1 MNPLLEL
8 KKSGQSLWYD
18 GLRRGLIT
26 SGELKRM
33 VDEYGLTGV
42 KSSPPAMELA
52 ISGTDEYDGEIS
64 EYKREGAGEEEIIKR
79 LAASDARG
87 AADVLTPVY
96 RESDGKDGFATV
108 WLPLLSAG
116 KAKDTAGEALRL
128 ISLIDRPNIMIEAP
142 GTPEGLPLIEELV
155 YEGCNICVTPLFSV
169 KGYEDVAR
177 AYVRGLERRRSEGR
191 PVDGVTGVAG
201 FSVSGGDTIVDR
213 IIEERAAMAS
223 SHDERARLKE
233 LTGRAALANARLAY
247 AKQMEIF
254 EGDGFSALRGEGA
267 GALRLLWTDTSAKDP
282 LYSDV
287 KYIEGLIGPCTV
299 SAMDLRTLLAFHD
312 HGSPSAALIEGVE
325 AAKRVFSE
333 LSELK
338 IDCDRLSRVI
348 EDAAIKGLADSRGS
362 LVERIKE
369 KKKAA
374 SSARRPMSVEYSIRG
389 FEPAIEAAVGELGRD
404 NFLSRLWAKDP
415 TLWKHD
421 PEAKGIIRNALGWLT
436 VPGVM
441 EGRKVGITD
450 FAAEV
455 RREGFKSVVLLG
467 MGGSSLAPL
476 VLARS
481 FGPRPGY
488 PELIVLDSTD
498 PEAVKSVEAAVDLKK
513 TLFIVSSKSGSTI
526 EPLSFFEYYYA
537 RLHKEIGEGAG
548 GNFAAITDPNSAL
561 EGFSKKY
568 RMRKLFT
575 NPADIGGRFS
585 ALSYFGLVPA
595 ALAGIDIS
603 KLLYHGLRVQ
613 SSVHPCVT
621 EARSP
626 AIRLGAALAELAK
639 AGRDKVTFLLPD
651 GISAFGLWLEQ
662 LIAESTGKEGKG
674 LVPIAGEPPAH
685 PGGYGNDRVFVHI
698 GLGPANRKTA
708 SSLKALSSAGHPV
721 ISYRLNDIH
730 EIGGEFL
737 KWEVATSVAGR
748 ILGINPFDQPDV
760 ELAKKLALARLGSKG
775 KEPGKKGAPVELDG
789 KKLALFFG
797 RATFD
802 MLEERGLKD
811 RDVKKAMKGYM
822 GLLKEGDYIGVMA
835 YFNTFDPEIDGA
847 FTEAR
852 KVLRDSTKAA
862 VQFGYGPRYLHSTG
876 QLHKGGAKKGLFII
890 LCHEPGAD
898 LEIPGSRFSFSG
910 LELSQAFGD
919 MEALDEKGCRVA
931 LVKLR
936 DPGIE
941 SVKEA
946 IRLIKGAVK

>member
-1 MNPLLEL
+1 MNPLSEL
-8 KKSGQSLWYD
+8 KKSGQSVWYD

-33 VDEYGLTGV
+33 VEEYGLTGV
-42 KSSPPAMELA
+42 KSSPLAMELA

-64 EYKREGAGEEEIIKR
+64 KHKREGAGEEEIIKR

-87 AADVLTPVY
+87 AADALMSVY
-96 RESDGKDGFATV
+96 RESDGKDGFV
-108 WLPLLSAG
+108 SIRPPVLSAG
-116 KAKDTAGEALRL
+116 TALRF
-128 ISLIDRPNIMIEAP
+128 ISLIDRPNIMVEAP
-142 GTPEGLPLIEELV
+142 GTSEGLPLIEELV
-155 YEGCNICVTPLFSV
+155 YEGCNICVTPLFSIKV
-169 KGYEDVAR
+169 YEDVER
-177 AYVRGLERRRSEGR
+177 AYVRGLERRRGDGR
-191 PVDGVTGVAG
+191 AVDNVTAVAG
-201 FSVSGGDTIVDR
+201 FSISGVDTLVDR
-213 IIEERAAMAS
+213 IIGERAVAAS
-223 SHDERARLKE
+223 SHDERSRLKE

-254 EGDGFSALRGEGA
+254 EGDGFSALKGEGA
-267 GALRLLWTDTSAKDP
+267 GALRLLWTDTSVKDP

-287 KYIEGLIGPCTV
+287 KYIEGLIGPSTV
-299 SAMDLRTLLAFHD
+299 SAMELPTLLAFND
-312 HGSPSAALIEGVE
+312 HGGSTGALAGGVE
-325 AAKRVFSE
+325 EAERVFSE
-333 LSELK
+333 LSALK
-338 IDCDRLSRVI
+338 IDYDHLSRVL
-348 EDAAIKGLADSRGS
+348 EDAAIKGLADSRAR

-369 KKKAA
+369 KKTASAA
-374 SSARRPMSVEYSIRG
+374 KRAGAVEYSLRG
-389 FEPAIEAAVGELGRD
+389 FEPAIEAAVEELGRD
-404 NFLSRLWAKDP
+404 NFLARLWAKDP

-421 PEAKGIIRNALGWLT
+421 PEAKKIIRNALGWLT
-436 VPGVM
+436 VPGMM
-441 EGRKVGITD
+441 EGRRAGITD
-450 FAAEV
+450 FADEV

-498 PEAVKSVEAAVDLKK
+498 PEAVKSVEDAVDLKK

-537 RLHKEIGEGAG
+537 RLHSEIGEEAG
-548 GNFAAITDPNSAL
+548 SNFAAITDPNSAL
-561 EGFSKKY
+561 EGFSRKY

-575 NPADIGGRFS
+575 NPPDIGGRFS

-603 KLLYHGLRVQ
+603 RLIYHGLRVQ
-613 SSVHPCVT
+613 SSVHPCVS
-621 EARSP
+621 EARGP
-626 AIRLGAALAELAK
+626 AVRLGAALAELAK
-639 AGRDKVTFLLPD
+639 AGRDKVTFIIPD
-651 GISAFGLWLEQ
+651 GIPAFGLWLEQ

-674 LVPIAGEPPAH
+674 LVPIAGEPLAR
-685 PGGYGNDRVFVHI
+685 PGDYGKDRVFVHI
-698 GLGPANRKTA
+698 GLGPVGRKTA
-708 SSLKALSSAGHPV
+708 STLKALSSAGHPV

-737 KWEVATSVAGR
+737 KWEVATAVAGR

-760 ELAKKLALARLGSKG
+760 ELAKKLALARLDSKG
-775 KEPGKKGAPVELDG
+775 REPGKKGAPVELDG
-789 KKLALFFG
+789 KKSAIFFG

-802 MLEERGLKD
+802 MLEENGLKE
-811 RDVKKAMKGYM
+811 RDVKKAMKAYM

-835 YFNTFDPEIDGA
+835 YFNTFDPEIDNA

-852 KVLRDSTKAA
+852 KVLRDSTRAA
-862 VQFGYGPRYLHSTG
+862 VQFGYGPRYLHSSG

-890 LCHEPGAD
+890 LCHAPGMD

-936 DPGIE
+936 DPGVE

-946 IRLIKGAVK
+946 IRLIEGAVK